1 MSSPTGPA
9 DHALDRTAAGP
20 HVRDRICRAAT
31 RLFAERGFA
40 GTSIQAIADEVGMSK
55 QALMHHFPSK
65 QHLREAA
72 FDSLQVGLAD
82 LVPHLLLALTAGEDL
97 VDQVLQHLIGFFERD
112 PHWAKFILRG
122 LMEPGGDEANF
133 GPGATAWIAV
143 GLDYIRRAQAEGRMR
158 ADLDPEAVVPAIG
171 LLIVSTFSTIDH
183 PPTAHLPVGAT
194 LEEWQQRRLRELV
207 RIARASLLVNPS

>member
-1 MSSPTGPA
+1 VSGTG
-9 DHALDRTAAGP
+9 DGAAERAAATI
-20 HVRDRICRAAT
+20 HVRERISRAAT

-72 FDSLQVGLAD
+72 FLSLQEGLAD

-122 LMEPGGDEANF
+122 LMEPGGDEADF
-133 GPGATAWIAV
+133 GSGATAWIAV
-143 GLDYIRRAQAEGRMR
+143 GLDYIRRAKAEGRMR
-158 ADLDPEAVVPAIG
+158 EDLDPEAAIPALG
-171 LLIVSTFSTIDH
+171 LLIVSTFATIDH
-183 PPTAHLPVGAT
+183 RPTTHLPVGAT
-194 LEEWQQRRLRELV
+194 QLEWQQRRLRELI
-207 RIARASLLVNPS
+207 RIARAALLPT

>member
-1 MSSPTGPA
+1 MSEVSGGG
-9 DHALDRTAAGP
+9 AGERVAETP
-20 HVRDRICRAAT
+20 SVRERISRAAT

-72 FDSLQVGLAD
+72 FLSLQEGLAD

-122 LMEPGGDEANF
+122 LMEPGGDEADF

-158 ADLDPEAVVPAIG
+158 ADLDPEAAIPALG
-171 LLIVSTFSTIDH
+171 LLIVSTFATIDH
-183 PPTAHLPVGAT
+183 RPATHLPVGAG
-194 LEEWQQRRLRELV
+194 LEEWQQRRLRELI
-207 RIARASLLVNPS
+207 RIARAALLAEPAP